1 MLLWRRGGGGGDDLT
16 ITILFRASQQIE
28 IYELLVVRTE
38 TLGEKGD
45 SVTEGDTLRPH
56 LCCPQCY

>member
-1 MLLWRRGGGGGDDLT
+1 MLLWQGGGGGGDDLT

-38 TLGEKGD
+38 TLGEKGER
-45 SVTEGDTLRPH
+45 VTEGKTLRR
-56 LCCPQCY
+56 PQ